1 MKIANLKFNSN
12 LFLAPMAGVTDFA
25 FRSIARNF
33 GAGFSYTEMISAKGL
48 IYSKNSEIYKKM
60 LYTLSNEK
68 PVAVQIFG
76 NEPKIM
82 AKVCQLPEI
91 QKFDCIDIN
100 MGCPAQ
106 KIVKNCEGS
115 GLLKDLKLAKQ
126 VAESCVKAS
135 SKPVTVKMRIGYEI
149 NSDISLELGKML
161 EEVGVSA
168 ICLHGRTKEQF
179 YSGNVNYEIIAKLK
193 SKLKIPIIGNG
204 NVFDFN
210 TYQKMKKTGVDAIM
224 IGRGALGRPWIFSSI
239 FQNNFKVNKKLVIK
253 NHFNLLQTI
262 YSERFII
269 NHMRKHLLWYVK
281 EMPNANK
288 LRLMLSNINSIN
300 QAFELIDKIF

>member
-1 MKIANLKFNSN
+1 MKIANLKLKSN

-25 FRSIARNF
+25 FRSIARDF
-33 GAGFSYTEMISAKGL
+33 GAGLSYTEMVSAKGL
-48 IYSKNSEIYKKM
+48 LFSKNSDIYKKM
-60 LYTLSNEK
+60 LYTLPNEK
-68 PVAVQIFG
+68 PVAVQLFG

-82 AKVCQLPEI
+82 AENCKLSEI
-91 QKFDCIDIN
+91 QKFDFIDIN
-100 MGCPAQ
+100 MGCPAP

-115 GLLKDLKLAKQ
+115 SLLKDLKLARQ

-168 ICLHGRTKEQF
+168 LCLHGRTREQF
-179 YSGNVNYEIIAKLK
+179 YSGNVNYEAIAKLK
-193 SKLKIPIIGNG
+193 SKLKIPVIGNG
-204 NVFDFN
+204 DVFDFK
-210 TYQKMKKTGVDAIM
+210 TYQKMKETGVDAIM

-239 FQNNFKVNKKLVIK
+239 FQDNFKVNKKDIIK
-253 NHFNLLQTI
+253 KHFNLLQKV
-262 YSERFII
+262 YPERFIV

-288 LRLMLSNINSIN
+288 LRLILGDINSIS
-300 QAFELIDKIF
+300 QAFELIDEIF

>member
-100 MGCPAQ
+100 MGCPAP

-204 NVFDFN
+204 DVFDFN

-262 YSERFII
+262 YSEKFII

-288 LRLMLSNINSIN
+288 LRLILSNINSIN

>member
-100 MGCPAQ
+100 MGCPAP

-204 NVFDFN
+204 DVFDFN

-224 IGRGALGRPWIFSSI
+224 IGRGALGRPWIFTSI

-262 YSERFII
+262 YSEKFII

-288 LRLMLSNINSIN
+288 LRLILSNINSIN